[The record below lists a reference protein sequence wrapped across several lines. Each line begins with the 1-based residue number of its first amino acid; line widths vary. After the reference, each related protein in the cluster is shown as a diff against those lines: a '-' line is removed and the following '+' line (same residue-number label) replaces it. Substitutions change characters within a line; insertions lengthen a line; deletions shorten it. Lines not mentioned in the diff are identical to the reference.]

1 MVPAKSWESPKLL
14 DDGFFEFS
22 SAAVFVLQ
30 RIITEDTTI
39 MLTTSHKSRY
49 TLEEWRTIFY
59 RRGIKVN
66 QIRSLDASDFSVNR
80 REEILNW
87 FHFNTTQEEFI
98 IIDDDKSLNAL
109 PSFLKDKLILTSS
122 IVGLTEKHLDEIHS
136 KTAMNK
142 VAFISK

>member
-59 RRGIKVN
+59 KRGIKVN
-66 QIRSLDASDFSVNR
+66 QIKSLDESDFSVNR

-122 IVGLTEKHLDEIHS
+122 IVGLSENHLDEINS